1 MKRLAV
7 NFEQMGS
14 HRSLSLR
21 NCWLHEATTVEVR
34 GNMDL
39 DRIIAGLIIA
49 HPEMLDFDYVP
60 DELVGREEIQ
70 RELASKFPT

>member
-1 MKRLAV
+1 
-7 NFEQMGS
+7 
-14 HRSLSLR
+14 
-21 NCWLHEATTVEVR
+21 
-34 GNMDL
+34 MDL